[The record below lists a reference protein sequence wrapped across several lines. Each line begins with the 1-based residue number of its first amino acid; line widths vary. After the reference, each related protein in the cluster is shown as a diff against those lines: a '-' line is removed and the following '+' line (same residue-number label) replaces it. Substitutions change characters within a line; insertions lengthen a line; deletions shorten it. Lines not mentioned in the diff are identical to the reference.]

1 MIYPSETGK
10 AGEIIRLRTL
20 ESIWIQGKLRMW
32 GRWSYIGSGKPD
44 NMFNRLLAGNKVTRT
59 AVRKALRDLKR
70 SGLNSDELAIYL
82 SDLLNGKLKS
92 GLAFCSDAEALII
105 DHVVGQQLPPAMIA
119 LLHERYDGY
128 GRSKKS
134 MARALNIQYPEWSFR
149 TCESRID
156 VWLTI
161 AESLLYRPMCDA
173 FDTDSERF
181 GLHSCAETV

>member
-105 DHVVGQQLPPAMIA
+105 
-119 LLHERYDGY
+119 
-128 GRSKKS
+128 
-134 MARALNIQYPEWSFR
+134 
-149 TCESRID
+149 ESRSRAAITSGHD
-156 VWLTI
+156 CIIT
-161 AESLLYRPMCDA
+161 
-173 FDTDSERF
+173 
-181 GLHSCAETV
+181 